1 MPPPP
6 HTHHTHTHTHT
17 ASFQSLGETHID
29 LGPATVPPP
38 VPAQVGESRD
48 QSYDPPA
55 ASRLV
60 GKDGDIMDD
69 VIDDIIAQAS
79 SSSSSS
85 SEDEAGEEAGE
96 DTAGLAKFCFVL

>member
-6 HTHHTHTHTHT
+6 LTHTHTHT

-29 LGPATVPPP
+29 LGLATVPPP

-55 ASRLV
+55 ASQLV

-96 DTAGLAKFCFVL
+96 DTAGLA